1 MSRGELFL
9 FLPHVYLSNSIETIA
24 RYAVTF
30 SPVFSA
36 LTSRQHFITPSEVQY
51 AEPTELF
58 LSVFSV
64 PHFSFSVD
72 CVAVDAALLSCSASI
87 TIHCRHKLILIIVAK
102 AC

>member
-1 MSRGELFL
+1 MSLGELFL
-9 FLPHVYLSNSIETIA
+9 FLPRVYLSNSIETIA

-36 LTSRQHFITPSEVQY
+36 LTSRQHFITPSELQY
-51 AEPTELF
+51 AEPMELL
-58 LSVFSV
+58 LSVSSV
-64 PHFSFSVD
+64 PYFSFSVD

-87 TIHCRHKLILIIVAK
+87 IIHCRHKLYTLIVAK